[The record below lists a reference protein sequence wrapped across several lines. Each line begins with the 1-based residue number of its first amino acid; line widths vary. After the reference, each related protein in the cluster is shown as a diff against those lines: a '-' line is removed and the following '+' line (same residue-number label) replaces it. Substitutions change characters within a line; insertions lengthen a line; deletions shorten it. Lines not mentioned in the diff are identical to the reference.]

1 MNALSTP
8 DAVVFGL
15 VLAARLLVPL
25 LIPRFP
31 LPTVLAAMVIDGV
44 DGGIFS
50 SFTSID
56 MGFYQS
62 YDKALDVYYLAI
74 AYLAVRRN
82 WPGRFPVALLAGLWY
97 YRLVG
102 VLAFELTG
110 ARWLLMVF
118 PNTFEYA
125 FIALEVARTRWSPVR
140 LSRRALV
147 LTVATIWIVVKLP
160 QEWWIHVAQLDFTD
174 EFTRVTSTWPWT
186 WAVIA
191 ALVAA
196 LGVLARWGLP
206 RLPRPDWSVT
216 FDADVVAERT
226 GWRPVREVGPRGSMW
241 NLALVEKLVF
251 AALLTAILAEV
262 YPGVSAP
269 VSRVVLVVGLVVLAT
284 AALDVTRRLVRA
296 SLPTWARALVAFAL
310 TAAALVV
317 FADLVAGRRGALG
330 WVDAL
335 VFAYVIT
342 LVASLYDVFELRR
355 LRRAGSVEVRSDVPS
370 GAARTPAG
378 APG

>member
-31 LPTVLAAMVIDGV
+31 LPAVLAAMVIDGV

-174 EFTRVTSTWPWT
+174 EFTRVTSTCC
-186 WAVIA
+186 
-191 ALVAA
+191 
-196 LGVLARWGLP
+196 LGP
-206 RLPRPDWSVT
+206 
-216 FDADVVAERT
+216 T
-226 GWRPVREVGPRGSMW
+226 GR
-241 NLALVEKLVF
+241 
-251 AALLTAILAEV
+251 
-262 YPGVSAP
+262 
-269 VSRVVLVVGLVVLAT
+269 
-284 AALDVTRRLVRA
+284 
-296 SLPTWARALVAFAL
+296 
-310 TAAALVV
+310 
-317 FADLVAGRRGALG
+317 
-330 WVDAL
+330 
-335 VFAYVIT
+335 
-342 LVASLYDVFELRR
+342 
-355 LRRAGSVEVRSDVPS
+355 
-370 GAARTPAG
+370 
-378 APG
+378 